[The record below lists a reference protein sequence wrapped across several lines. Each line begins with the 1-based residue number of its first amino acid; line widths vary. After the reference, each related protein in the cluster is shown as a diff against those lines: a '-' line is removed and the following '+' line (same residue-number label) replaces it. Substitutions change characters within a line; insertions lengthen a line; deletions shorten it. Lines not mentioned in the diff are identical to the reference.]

1 MSSGRDRRPYCQMA
15 RAQSSEE
22 SDSLCVLALVVV
34 ATSSKHALRV
44 YLHPTHPQTASAPA
58 VDDSSG
64 VVGHCSPTDPYQRP
78 RRGQFSIVA
87 RLRSVQI
94 RRAFSPTNRQRPVEE
109 RWTAARLLARP
120 GAIAP
125 YKPPVTQFA
134 WHLVSSFCFPLAKIL
149 GEDALCKT
157 RRLDAMV
164 PGAWRV
170 NNGMSNGI
178 WLAVEH
184 ADGVATEPA
193 DEGGSRWVGNL
204 GPHK

>member
-44 YLHPTHPQTASAPA
+44 YLHPTHPVSVTSYINIHIQQTASAPA

-149 GEDALCKT
+149 GQHFFRLFTAL
-157 RRLDAMV
+157 L
-164 PGAWRV
+164 
-170 NNGMSNGI
+170 
-178 WLAVEH
+178 
-184 ADGVATEPA
+184 
-193 DEGGSRWVGNL
+193 
-204 GPHK
+204 